1 MPPVAPA
8 ELDTLQA
15 QLQQRLLESGEWDRI
30 KFILAS
36 KLNDSGWTDDMR
48 NRSKERARTMD
59 PLSFTTLLEE
69 MVPHAQTSMPLAV
82 RREVVALLRVFLDK
96 QFE

>member
-8 ELDTLQA
+8 ELDVLQA

-36 KLNDSGWTDDMR
+36 KLNESGWTDEMR
-48 NRSKERARTMD
+48 NRSKERARTME
-59 PLSFTTLLEE
+59 PLSFVTLLEE
-69 MVPHAQTSMPLAV
+69 MAPHAQTSLPLAV
-82 RREVVALLRVFLDK
+82 RREVIALIRGYLEK

>member
-8 ELDTLQA
+8 DLDALQA
-15 QLQQRLLESGEWDRI
+15 QLTQRLLESGEWDRI
-30 KFILAS
+30 KFVLAS

-48 NRSKERARTMD
+48 NRSKERARTME
-59 PLSFTTLLEE
+59 PLSFTALLEE
-69 MVPHAQTSMPLAV
+69 MIPPATTSLPLAV
-82 RREVVALLRVFLDK
+82 RREMLALIRGYIDK

>member
-8 ELDTLQA
+8 ELDALQA

-30 KFILAS
+30 KFVLAS

-48 NRSKERARTMD
+48 NRSKERARTME
-59 PLSFTTLLEE
+59 PLSFTALFEE
-69 MVPHAQTSMPLAV
+69 MMPHAQTSMPLAV
-82 RREVVALLRVFLDK
+82 RREVVALIRGYIDK

>member
-8 ELDTLQA
+8 DLDALQA
-15 QLQQRLLESGEWDRI
+15 QLTQRLLESGEWDRI
-30 KFILAS
+30 KFALAS

-48 NRSKERARTMD
+48 NRSKERARTME
-59 PLSFTTLLEE
+59 PLSFTALLEE
-69 MVPHAQTSMPLAV
+69 MMPPAQTSLPPTV
-82 RREVVALLRVFLDK
+82 RKEVVALIRGYVDK